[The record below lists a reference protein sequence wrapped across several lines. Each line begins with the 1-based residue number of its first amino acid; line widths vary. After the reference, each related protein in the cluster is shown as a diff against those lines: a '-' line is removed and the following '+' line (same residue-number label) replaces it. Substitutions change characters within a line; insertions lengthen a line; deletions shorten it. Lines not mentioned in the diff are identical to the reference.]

1 MHSLSCLL
9 SVKRRHIVSARVR
22 PIPPPLHPRKI
33 PYQAPW
39 IPQQPLSVKLFV
51 YFCGKFYKMAKK
63 LVRFDWAMKRL
74 LRNQANFDIL
84 EGFLS
89 ELLHE
94 DFKIHQILESEG
106 NKQTEDDKFNR
117 VDILVE
123 NRKGELVIVE
133 IQNTR
138 EADYF
143 QRMLYGTAK
152 VIVEHIAEG
161 QPYSRVKKV
170 YSVNIVYF
178 DLGQGDD
185 YVYHGTTSFVGIHSN
200 HELELS
206 EKQKELF
213 KKTSV
218 SDLYPEYYVIKTNRF
233 NEVAKDTLDE
243 WIYFLKTSEI
253 KDEFTAKGLKA
264 ASQKLD
270 ILKLEPADRKEYDR
284 YMEAQRSDASFVETV
299 KLEITTA
306 VNEAL
311 KSRGEEIAEN
321 ALRKGATIVFAA
333 EITGLS
339 IQEVQEIAA
348 KLGPEATEL

>member
-1 MHSLSCLL
+1 
-9 SVKRRHIVSARVR
+9 
-22 PIPPPLHPRKI
+22 
-33 PYQAPW
+33 
-39 IPQQPLSVKLFV
+39 
-51 YFCGKFYKMAKK
+51 
-63 LVRFDWAMKRL
+63 MKRL
-74 LRNQANFDIL
+74 LRHKANFDIL
-84 EGFLS
+84 EGFLG
-89 ELLHE
+89 ELLYE
-94 DFKIHQILESEG
+94 DFKIKQILESEG
-106 NKQTEDDKFNR
+106 NKETEDDKFNR
-117 VDILVE
+117 VDMLVE
-123 NRKGELVIVE
+123 NRHGELVIVE

-161 QPYSRVKKV
+161 QPYSKVKKV

-185 YVYHGTTSFVGIHSN
+185 YVYHGTTTFVGIHSN

-233 NEVAKDTLDE
+233 NEIAKDTLDE
-243 WIYFLKTSEI
+243 WIYFLKTAEI

-270 ILKLEPADRKEYDR
+270 IMKLAPADRKDYDR

-311 KSRGEEIAEN
+311 KSRDEEIAES
-321 ALRKGATIVFAA
+321 ALIEGASADFVVK
-333 EITGLS
+333 ITGLS
-339 IQEVQEIAA
+339 IEEVLSIAER
-348 KLGPEATEL
+348 LGLNK

>member
-1 MHSLSCLL
+1 
-9 SVKRRHIVSARVR
+9 
-22 PIPPPLHPRKI
+22 
-33 PYQAPW
+33 
-39 IPQQPLSVKLFV
+39 
-51 YFCGKFYKMAKK
+51 MAKK

-74 LRNQANFDIL
+74 LRNKANFDIL

-94 DFKIHQILESEG
+94 DFSIKQILESEG
-106 NKQTEDDKFNR
+106 NKETEDDKFNR

-143 QRMLYGTAK
+143 QRMLYGAAK

-161 QPYSRVKKV
+161 QPYSKVKKV

-185 YVYHGTTSFVGIHSN
+185 YVYHGTTTFVGIHSN

-233 NEVAKDTLDE
+233 NEVARDTLDE
-243 WIYFLKTSEI
+243 WIYFLKTAEI
-253 KDEFTAKGLKA
+253 KDEFTAKGLKS
-264 ASQKLD
+264 ASRKLD
-270 ILKLEPADRKEYDR
+270 ILKLDPADRKAYDK

-299 KLEITTA
+299 KLEISTA

-311 KSRGEEIAEN
+311 KSKAEEIAEN
-321 ALRKGATIVFAA
+321 ALIEGASADFVIK
-333 EITGLS
+333 ITGLA
-339 IQEVQEIAA
+339 IEEVRGIAER
-348 KLGPEATEL
+348 LGLNK

>member
-1 MHSLSCLL
+1 
-9 SVKRRHIVSARVR
+9 
-22 PIPPPLHPRKI
+22 
-33 PYQAPW
+33 
-39 IPQQPLSVKLFV
+39 
-51 YFCGKFYKMAKK
+51 MAKK
-63 LVRFDWAMKRL
+63 LVRFDWAIKRL
-74 LRNQANFDIL
+74 LRNKANFDIL

-94 DFKIHQILESEG
+94 DYKITQILESEG
-106 NKQTEDDKFNR
+106 NKDTGNDKFNR

-123 NRKGELVIVE
+123 NQKDELVIVE

-143 QRMLYGTAK
+143 QRMLYGTSK

-161 QPYSRVKKV
+161 QPYSQVKKV

-185 YVYHGTTSFVGIHSN
+185 YVYHGMTTFLGIHSN

-233 NEVAKDTLDE
+233 NEIARDTLDE
-243 WIYFLKTSEI
+243 WIYFLKTAEI
-253 KDEFTAKGLKA
+253 RDEFTAKGLRA

-270 ILKLEPADRKEYDR
+270 IMKLEPADRKEYDL
-284 YMEAQRSDASFVETV
+284 YLEAQRSDASFVETV
-299 KLEITTA
+299 QLEISSA
-306 VNEAL
+306 VREALRVRAEEAL
-311 KSRGEEIAEN
+311 K
-321 ALRKGATIVFAA
+321 KGFTVDIVADV
-333 EITGLS
+333 TGLPAV
-339 IQEVQEIAA
+339 EVQKIADS
-348 KLGPEATEL
+348 LS

>member
-1 MHSLSCLL
+1 MS
-9 SVKRRHIVSARVR
+9 
-22 PIPPPLHPRKI
+22 
-33 PYQAPW
+33 
-39 IPQQPLSVKLFV
+39 
-51 YFCGKFYKMAKK
+51 KK
-63 LVRFDWAMKRL
+63 LVRFDWAIKRL
-74 LRNQANFDIL
+74 LRNKANFDIL

-94 DFKIHQILESEG
+94 DYKITQILESEG
-106 NKQTEDDKFNR
+106 NKDTGNDKFNR

-123 NRKGELVIVE
+123 NQKDELVIVE

-143 QRMLYGTAK
+143 QRMLYGTSK

-161 QPYSRVKKV
+161 QPYSQVKKV

-185 YVYHGTTSFVGIHSN
+185 YVYHGMTTFLGIHSN

-233 NEVAKDTLDE
+233 NEIARDTLDE
-243 WIYFLKTSEI
+243 WIYFLKTAEI
-253 KDEFTAKGLKA
+253 RDEFTAKGLRA

-270 ILKLEPADRKEYDR
+270 IMKLEPADRKEYDL
-284 YMEAQRSDASFVETV
+284 YLEAQRSDASFVETV
-299 KLEITTA
+299 QLEISSA
-306 VNEAL
+306 VREALRVRAEEAL
-311 KSRGEEIAEN
+311 K
-321 ALRKGATIVFAA
+321 KGFTVDIVADV
-333 EITGLS
+333 TGLPAV
-339 IQEVQEIAA
+339 EVQKIADS
-348 KLGPEATEL
+348 LS

>member
-1 MHSLSCLL
+1 
-9 SVKRRHIVSARVR
+9 
-22 PIPPPLHPRKI
+22 
-33 PYQAPW
+33 
-39 IPQQPLSVKLFV
+39 
-51 YFCGKFYKMAKK
+51 
-63 LVRFDWAMKRL
+63 MKRL
-74 LRNQANFDIL
+74 LRNKANFDIL

-94 DFKIHQILESEG
+94 DFKINQILESEG
-106 NKQTEDDKFNR
+106 NKETGDDKFNR

-143 QRMLYGTAK
+143 QRMLYGTSK

-161 QPYSRVKKV
+161 QPYSQVKKV

-185 YVYHGTTSFVGIHSN
+185 YVYLGTTTFIGIHSN

-213 KKTSV
+213 KKISV
-218 SDLYPEYYVIKTNRF
+218 PDLYPEYYVIKTNRF
-233 NEVAKDTLDE
+233 NEIARDTLDE
-243 WIYFLKTSEI
+243 WIYFLKKAEI

-270 ILKLEPADRKEYDR
+270 ILKLEPDDRKEYDR
-284 YMEAQRSDASFVETV
+284 YLEAERSDASFAETV
-299 KLEITTA
+299 KLEISS
-306 VNEAL
+306 VIREV
-311 KSRGEEIAEN
+311 AEN
-321 ALRKGATIVFAA
+321 ALVEGASPEFVAK
-333 EITGLS
+333 ITGLT
-339 IQEVQEIAA
+339 IKDVQDIADR
-348 KLGPEATEL
+348 LGPNK